1 MGSGW
6 SANDVPDLTGQLAL
20 VTGSNRGLGYATVME
35 LAKKG
40 CEVVMTARTLEKG
53 NEAAKLIRQTCPNA
67 KLHVYQLD
75 LSSLS
80 SVRACA
86 KQFETQFDHLNVLI
100 NNAGIAT
107 TSNYSFIETEDHLE
121 LVWQTNYYAP
131 FLFTNLLMNVLRAG
145 AEQGVKLPSRVVMIS
160 SVTHAHGR
168 NNIDP
173 SQGLERVGRKSKGK
187 KKCYEYPVSLFLY
200 YMTFAFF
207 SFFVLLL
214 FSLYPGRLR

>member
-6 SANDVPDLTGQLAL
+6 SATDVPDLTGQLAL

-53 NEAAKLIRQTCPNA
+53 TEAANLIRQTCPNA
-67 KLHVYQLD
+67 KLHVLQLD

-80 SVRACA
+80 SVRACV

-100 NNAGIAT
+100 NNAGIAST
-107 TSNYSFIETEDHLE
+107 PNYSFVETEDHLE
-121 LVWQTNYYAP
+121 VVWQTNFYAP
-131 FLFTNLLMNVLRAG
+131 FLLTNLLMNVLRAG
-145 AEQGVKLPSRVVMIS
+145 AEQGVKSPSRVVMIS

-173 SQGLERVGRKSKGK
+173 SLGSERIGRKSKGK
-187 KKCYEYPVSLFLY
+187 KKCYEYPVSLWTPFL
-200 YMTFAFF
+200 FF
-207 SFFVLLL
+207 LLVSFV
-214 FSLYPGRLR
+214 PAR